1 MEYVILKNP
10 VADWLVAL
18 VVVAAVAA
26 GLDAVKSILARR
38 LAALAS
44 RTDAKWDDIA
54 VAALRS
60 TKLLVL
66 VIVGIYAGASFLA
79 LPDKAHLFIGRIAI
93 TAVLFQV
100 AIWGDHALR
109 TWLKAKR
116 AEGTTD
122 PDRITSSAAI
132 TFLVRVLLW
141 AVVALMVLDNLGV
154 NITTLVASL
163 GIGGI
168 AIALAVQSIL
178 GDLFASLSIVL
189 DKPFVVGDFI
199 IVDKMLGTV
208 EKIGLK
214 TTRVRSLSGEQIVF
228 SNNDLL
234 KSRIQ
239 NLRRMESRRVVFQ
252 FGVSHLTPA
261 SLLRGLPEMVQ
272 EIVAAQPQVRFDRA
286 HLAGIAAPVFNYEV
300 VYYVD
305 NTDYTVYMNVQQE
318 IYLSILAGLEERG
331 VSLALPVQLVRLA
344 REPAQAGAAQAEA
357 APAQVGVMRDGVM
370 RDSADA
376 ARAA

>member
-1 MEYVILKNP
+1 MEYLILKNP

-38 LAALAS
+38 LAVLAAS
-44 RTDAKWDDIA
+44 TEAKWDDIA

-66 VIVGIYAGASFLA
+66 VIVGIYAGASFLV
-79 LPDKAHLFIGRIAI
+79 LSDKAQLFLSRVAI

-116 AEGTTD
+116 AERSED

-141 AVVALMVLDNLGV
+141 AVLALMVLDNLGV

-199 IVDKMLGTV
+199 IVGTMLGTV

-234 KSRIQ
+234 TSRVQ

-252 FGVSHLTPA
+252 FAVSHLTPPPV
-261 SLLRGLPEMVQ
+261 LRELSGMIK
-272 EIVAAQPQVRFDRA
+272 EIVSAQPQVRFDRA
-286 HLAGIAAPVFNYEV
+286 HLSSIAAPSFNYET

-305 NTDYTVYMNVQQE
+305 NTDYAVYMTTQQE
-318 IYLSILAGLEERG
+318 IYLALLAGLEQRG
-331 VSLALPVQLVRLA
+331 VALALPVQTVKLA
-344 REPAQAGAAQAEA
+344 REATPAQQEP
-357 APAQVGVMRDGVM
+357 APVTSLHKTD
-370 RDSADA
+370 ADD

>member
-1 MEYVILKNP
+1 MNYLILGNP

-18 VVVAAVAA
+18 VTALAVAA
-26 GLDAVKSILARR
+26 GLDATKSIVARR
-38 LAALAS
+38 LTILAA
-44 RTDAKWDDIA
+44 RTAATWDDIA
-54 VAALRS
+54 VASLRA
-60 TKLLVL
+60 TRLPVL
-66 VIVGIYAGASFLA
+66 GIVGLYAGASLLQLSDRA
-79 LPDKAHLFIGRIAI
+79 QLVIGRIAI
-93 TAVLFQV
+93 TALLVQV
-100 AIWGDHALR
+100 AIWGDAALR
-109 TWLKAKR
+109 TWIAANR
-116 AEGTTD
+116 AQRTED
-122 PDRITSSAAI
+122 PDRITSSTAI
-132 TFLVRVLLW
+132 VFLVRVALW

-214 TTRVRSLSGEQIVF
+214 TTRVRSLGGEQIVF

-239 NLRRMESRRVVFQ
+239 NLRRMESRRVVFG
-252 FGVSHLTPA
+252 FGVSYQTPEPV
-261 SLLRGLPEMVQ
+261 LRELPAMLK
-272 EIVAAQPQVRFDRA
+272 EIVASQPQVRFDRS
-286 HLAGIAAPVFNYEV
+286 HLSGLAAPSFQYEI

-305 NTDYTVYMNVQQE
+305 NTDYTVYMDVQQE
-318 IYLSILAGLEERG
+318 IYLRIVAGLQARG
-331 VSLALPVQLVRLA
+331 VALALPVQNVTLA
-344 REPAQAGAAQAEA
+344 RPARNDA
-357 APAQVGVMRDGVM
+357 APRLDK
-370 RDSADA
+370 A
-376 ARAA
+376 A

>member
-38 LAALAS
+38 LAALAA

-66 VIVGIYAGASFLA
+66 IIVGIYAGASFLA
-79 LPDKAHLFIGRIAI
+79 LPDKAQLFIGRVTI
-93 TAVLFQV
+93 TAVLIQV
-100 AIWGDHALR
+100 AIWGDRALR
-109 TWLKAKR
+109 TWLVATR
-116 AEGTTD
+116 AQRNED

-132 TFLVRVLLW
+132 AFLVRVALW

-261 SLLRGLPEMVQ
+261 TLLRGLPEMVQ
-272 EIVAAQPQVRFDRA
+272 QIVAAQPQVRFDRA

-344 REPAQAGAAQAEA
+344 REPAHTAPEA
-357 APAQVGVMRDGVM
+357 APAQVGVMRDSVM
-370 RDSADA
+370 RDRDDA

>member
-38 LAALAS
+38 LAALAA

-66 VIVGIYAGASFLA
+66 IIVGIYAGASFLA
-79 LPDKAHLFIGRIAI
+79 LPDKAQLFIGRVTI
-93 TAVLFQV
+93 TAVLIQV
-100 AIWGDHALR
+100 AIWGDRALR
-109 TWLKAKR
+109 TWLVATR
-116 AEGTTD
+116 AQRNED

-132 TFLVRVLLW
+132 AFLVRVALW

-261 SLLRGLPEMVQ
+261 TLLRGLPEMVQ
-272 EIVAAQPQVRFDRA
+272 QIVAAQPQVRFDRA

-344 REPAQAGAAQAEA
+344 REPAHTASEA
-357 APAQVGVMRDGVM
+357 APAQVGAMRDSVMRD
-370 RDSADA
+370 RDDA

>member
-1 MEYVILKNP
+1 MDYTILNNTT
-10 VADWLVAL
+10 AEWLVAL
-18 VVVAAVAA
+18 VTALAVAV
-26 GLDAVKSILARR
+26 GLDALKSILVRR
-38 LAALAS
+38 LSILAA
-44 RTDAKWDDIA
+44 RTETKVDDIA

-60 TKLLVL
+60 TKFVALVL
-66 VIVGIYAGASFLA
+66 VGLYAGASL
-79 LPDKAHLFIGRIAI
+79 LTLSDRVQLFIGRAAI
-93 TAVLFQV
+93 VAMLVQV

-109 TWLKAKR
+109 TWLAATR
-116 AEGTTD
+116 AQNSSVD

-132 TFLVRVLLW
+132 TFLVRVALW
-141 AVVALMVLDNLGV
+141 AIVALMVLDNLGV

-199 IVDKMLGTV
+199 IVDTMLGTV
-208 EKIGLK
+208 ERIGLK
-214 TTRVRSLSGEQIVF
+214 TTRVRSLGGEQIVF

-239 NLRRMESRRVVFQ
+239 NLRRMESRRIVFG

-261 SLLRGLPEMVQ
+261 PVLRELPEMIK
-272 EIVAAQPQVRFDRA
+272 EIVCAQPQVRFDSA
-286 HLAGIAAPVFNYEV
+286 HLNGIAAPTFNFEV

-318 IYLSILAGLEERG
+318 IYLSIIAGLEARG
-331 VSLALPVQLVRLA
+331 VSLALPVQTVRLA
-344 REPAQAGAAQAEA
+344 RETQAPQPAPADTASVTSLHDAEGGAAKA
-357 APAQVGVMRDGVM
+357 A
-370 RDSADA
+370 
-376 ARAA
+376 

>member
-1 MEYVILKNP
+1 MEYLILKNP

-38 LAALAS
+38 LAVLAAN
-44 RTDAKWDDIA
+44 TDAKWDDIA

-66 VIVGIYAGASFLA
+66 VIVGIHAGASFLV
-79 LPDKAHLFIGRIAI
+79 LSDKAQLFLSRVAI

-116 AEGTTD
+116 AQSSED

-214 TTRVRSLSGEQIVF
+214 TTRVRSLGGEQIVF

-239 NLRRMESRRVVFQ
+239 NLRRMASRRVVFG
-252 FGVSHLTPA
+252 FGVSHRTPEPILRA
-261 SLLRGLPEMVQ
+261 LPALLE
-272 EIVAAQPQVRFDRA
+272 EIVRAQPQVRFDRA
-286 HLAGIAAPVFNYEV
+286 HLSGLAAPSFNYEV

-305 NTDYTVYMNVQQE
+305 NTDYTIYMDIQQE
-318 IYLSILAGLEERG
+318 IYLRIVALLQAQD
-331 VSLALPVQLVRLA
+331 VALALPVQTVQLTREA
-344 REPAQAGAAQAEA
+344 RPHDSAQAGN
-357 APAQVGVMRDGVM
+357 D
-370 RDSADA
+370 ADA
-376 ARAA
+376 SLGKAA

>member
-38 LAALAS
+38 LAALAA

-66 VIVGIYAGASFLA
+66 IIVGVYAGASFLA
-79 LPDKAHLFIGRIAI
+79 LPDKAQLFIGRVTI
-93 TAVLFQV
+93 TAVLIQV
-100 AIWGDHALR
+100 AIWGDRALR
-109 TWLKAKR
+109 TWLVATR
-116 AEGTTD
+116 AQRNED

-132 TFLVRVLLW
+132 AFLVRVALW

-261 SLLRGLPEMVQ
+261 TLLRGLPEMVQ
-272 EIVAAQPQVRFDRA
+272 QIVAAQPQVRFDRA

-344 REPAQAGAAQAEA
+344 REPAHTASEA
-357 APAQVGVMRDGVM
+357 APAQVGAMRDSVMRD
-370 RDSADA
+370 RDDA

>member
-18 VVVAAVAA
+18 AVVAAVAA

-38 LAALAS
+38 LAALAA

-66 VIVGIYAGASFLA
+66 IAVGLYAGASFLA
-79 LPDKAHLFIGRIAI
+79 LSDKAQLFIGRIAI
-93 TAVLFQV
+93 TAVLFQL

-116 AEGTTD
+116 AEGSVD

-154 NITTLVASL
+154 NVTTLVASL

-199 IVDKMLGTV
+199 IVGTMLGTV

-234 KSRIQ
+234 TSRVQ

-252 FGVSHLTPA
+252 FAVSHLTPA
-261 SLLRGLPEMVQ
+261 PVLRELSEMIK
-272 EIVAAQPQVRFDRA
+272 EIVSAQPQVRFDRA
-286 HLAGIAAPVFNYEV
+286 HLSSIAAPSFNYET

-305 NTDYTVYMNVQQE
+305 NTDYAVYMTTQQE
-318 IYLSILAGLEERG
+318 IYLAILAGLEQRG
-331 VSLALPVQLVRLA
+331 VALALPVQTVKLA
-344 REPAQAGAAQAEA
+344 REASPAQPEPGPVTSLHKSETD
-357 APAQVGVMRDGVM
+357 V
-370 RDSADA
+370 
-376 ARAA
+376 RAA

>member
-1 MEYVILKNP
+1 MDYLILKNP
-10 VADWLVAL
+10 VSEWLIAL
-18 VVVAAVAA
+18 AVVVAVAA
-26 GLDAVKSILARR
+26 GLDALKSILGRR
-38 LAALAS
+38 LATLAA
-44 RTDAKWDDIA
+44 RTDNRWDDIL
-54 VAALRS
+54 VAALRA
-60 TKLLVL
+60 TRLLVL
-66 VIVGIYAGASFLA
+66 VVIGVYAGASLLVVSSKAQVFLDR
-79 LPDKAHLFIGRIAI
+79 LTI
-93 TAVLFQV
+93 TALLFQV
-100 AIWGDHALR
+100 ALWGDHALR
-109 TWLKAKR
+109 TWLAATR
-116 AEGTTD
+116 AQRNED

-132 TFLVRVLLW
+132 TFLVRVALW

-239 NLRRMESRRVVFQ
+239 NLRRMESRRIVFQ
-252 FGVSHLTPA
+252 FGVAHTTPA
-261 SLLRGLPEMVQ
+261 AVLRGLPAMVQ

-286 HLAGIAAPVFNYEV
+286 HLNGIAAPVFNYEV

-318 IYLSILAGLEERG
+318 IYLSIIAGLEARG
-331 VSLALPVQLVRLA
+331 VSLALPVQTVRLA
-344 REPAQAGAAQAEA
+344 RETQAPQP
-357 APAQVGVMRDGVM
+357 APADTASVTSLHDAEG
-370 RDSADA
+370 DA
-376 ARAA
+376 AKAA

>member
-18 VVVAAVAA
+18 AVVAAVAA

-38 LAALAS
+38 LAALAA

-66 VIVGIYAGASFLA
+66 VIVGIYAGASFLV
-79 LPDKAHLFIGRIAI
+79 LSDKAQLFIGRVTI
-93 TAVLFQV
+93 TAMLFQV
-100 AIWGDHALR
+100 AIWGDRALR
-109 TWLKAKR
+109 AWLLATR
-116 AEGTTD
+116 AQRNED

-132 TFLVRVLLW
+132 TFLVRVALW

-272 EIVAAQPQVRFDRA
+272 EIVSAQPQVRFDRA

-305 NTDYTVYMNVQQE
+305 NTDYAVYMNVQQE

-344 REPAQAGAAQAEA
+344 REPAQAAQAA
-357 APAQVGVMRDGVM
+357 PPAQVGVMRDGVM
-370 RDSADA
+370 RDSDDA

>member
-1 MEYVILKNP
+1 MEYLILKNP

-18 VVVAAVAA
+18 AVVAAVAA

-38 LAALAS
+38 LAALAAS
-44 RTDAKWDDIA
+44 TDAKWDDIA

-66 VIVGIYAGASFLA
+66 VIVGVYAGASFLT
-79 LPDKAHLFIGRIAI
+79 LSDKAQLFLGRVAI

-116 AEGTTD
+116 AERSED

-154 NITTLVASL
+154 NVTTLVASL

-199 IVDKMLGTV
+199 IVGTMLGTV

-234 KSRIQ
+234 TSRVQ

-252 FGVSHLTPA
+252 FAVSHLTPTPV
-261 SLLRGLPEMVQ
+261 LRELSEMVK
-272 EIVAAQPQVRFDRA
+272 EIVSAQPQVRFDRA
-286 HLAGIAAPVFNYEV
+286 HLSSIAAPSFNYET

-305 NTDYTVYMNVQQE
+305 NTDYAVYMTTQQE
-318 IYLSILAGLEERG
+318 IYLAILAGLEQRG
-331 VSLALPVQLVRLA
+331 VALALPVQTVKLA
-344 REPAQAGAAQAEA
+344 REVNPAQPEPGPVTSLHKSDA
-357 APAQVGVMRDGVM
+357 
-370 RDSADA
+370 DS

>member
-1 MEYVILKNP
+1 MEYIILGNTT
-10 VADWLVAL
+10 AEWLVAL
-18 VVVAAVAA
+18 VTALAVAV
-26 GLDAVKSILARR
+26 GLDALKSILVRR
-38 LAALAS
+38 LSILAA
-44 RTDAKWDDIA
+44 RTETKFDDIA

-60 TKLLVL
+60 TRFVALALVGL
-66 VIVGIYAGASFLA
+66 YAGASL
-79 LPDKAHLFIGRIAI
+79 LTLSDRVGLFIGRA
-93 TAVLFQV
+93 AVVAMLLQV

-109 TWLKAKR
+109 TWLAATR
-116 AEGTTD
+116 AQSSGVD

-132 TFLVRVLLW
+132 TFLVRVALW
-141 AVVALMVLDNLGV
+141 AIVALMVLDNLGV

-214 TTRVRSLSGEQIVF
+214 TTRVRSLGGEQIVF

-239 NLRRMESRRVVFQ
+239 NLRRMESRRIVFS
-252 FGVSHLTPA
+252 FAVSHLTPA
-261 SLLRGLPEMVQ
+261 PVLRELPGMIKEV
-272 EIVAAQPQVRFDRA
+272 VCAQPQVRFDRA
-286 HLAGIAAPVFNYEV
+286 HLNGIAAPSFNFEI

-318 IYLSILAGLEERG
+318 IYLGIIAGLEARG
-331 VSLALPVQLVRLA
+331 VQLALPVQTVHLA
-344 REPAQAGAAQAEA
+344 RAQPHADQ
-357 APAQVGVMRDGVM
+357 APAWREPE
-370 RDSADA
+370 

>member
-1 MEYVILKNP
+1 MNYIIMANP

-18 VVVAAVAA
+18 VAALAITA

-38 LAALAS
+38 LVVLAA
-44 RTDAKWDDIA
+44 RTGTKLNDIA
-54 VAALRS
+54 VATLRA
-60 TKLLVL
+60 TKLPVL
-66 VIVGIYAGASFLA
+66 IMVGLYAGASLLV
-79 LPDKAHLFIGRIAI
+79 LPDKAQLFISRVTIV
-93 TAVLFQV
+93 AVLVQV
-100 AIWGDHALR
+100 AFWGDHALR
-109 TWLKAKR
+109 TWLAATR
-116 AEGTTD
+116 AERNDD
-122 PDRITSSAAI
+122 PDRVTSSAAI
-132 TFLVRVLLW
+132 TFLVRVALW
-141 AVVALMVLDNLGV
+141 AIVALMVLDNLGV

-214 TTRVRSLSGEQIVF
+214 TTRVRSLGGEQIVF

-239 NLRRMESRRVVFQ
+239 NLRRMESRRVVFG
-252 FGVSHLTPA
+252 FGISYQTPEPV
-261 SLLRGLPEMVQ
+261 LRELPQMIE
-272 EIVAAQPQVRFDRA
+272 EIVLAQPQVRFDRA
-286 HLAGIAAPVFNYEV
+286 HLSSIAAPVFHYEV

-305 NTDYTVYMNVQQE
+305 NTDYTVYMNIQQE
-318 IYLSILAGLEERG
+318 IYLRLIAALQERD
-331 VSLALPVQLVRLA
+331 VALALPMQTVRLA
-344 REPAQAGAAQAEA
+344 REPQQQQRENQAAWSETNAKAA
-357 APAQVGVMRDGVM
+357 
-370 RDSADA
+370 
-376 ARAA
+376 

>member
-38 LAALAS
+38 LAALAA

-66 VIVGIYAGASFLA
+66 IIVGIYAGASFLA
-79 LPDKAHLFIGRIAI
+79 LPDKAQLFIGRVTI
-93 TAVLFQV
+93 TAVLIQV
-100 AIWGDHALR
+100 AIWGDRALR
-109 TWLKAKR
+109 TWLVATR
-116 AEGTTD
+116 AQRNED

-132 TFLVRVLLW
+132 AFLVRVALW

-344 REPAQAGAAQAEA
+344 REPAHTASEA
-357 APAQVGVMRDGVM
+357 APAQVGAMRDSVM
-370 RDSADA
+370 RDSDDA

>member
-1 MEYVILKNP
+1 MEYLILKNP

-18 VVVAAVAA
+18 VVVAVVAA

-38 LAALAS
+38 LAVLAAN
-44 RTDAKWDDIA
+44 TEAKWDDIA

-66 VIVGIYAGASFLA
+66 VIVGIYAGASFLV
-79 LPDKAHLFIGRIAI
+79 LSDKAQLFLSRVAI

-116 AEGTTD
+116 AQSSED

-199 IVDKMLGTV
+199 IVGTMLGTV

-234 KSRIQ
+234 TSRVQ

-252 FGVSHLTPA
+252 FAVSHLTPA
-261 SLLRGLPEMVQ
+261 PVLRELPEMVR
-272 EIVAAQPQVRFDRA
+272 EIVTAQPQVRFDRA
-286 HLAGIAAPVFNYEV
+286 HLNGIAAPSFNFET

-318 IYLSILAGLEERG
+318 IYLSIIGGLQERG
-331 VSLALPVQLVRLA
+331 VALALPVQTVKLA
-344 REPAQAGAAQAEA
+344 REATPAQSEP
-357 APAQVGVMRDGVM
+357 APVTSLHKTD
-370 RDSADA
+370 ADD

>member
-1 MEYVILKNP
+1 MNYLILGNP

-18 VVVAAVAA
+18 VTTLAVTA
-26 GLDAVKSILARR
+26 GLDATKSIVARR
-38 LAALAS
+38 LATLAA
-44 RTDAKWDDIA
+44 RTAATWDDIA
-54 VAALRS
+54 VAALRA
-60 TKLLVL
+60 TRLPVL
-66 VIVGIYAGASFLA
+66 GIVGLYAGASLLLLSDRA
-79 LPDKAHLFIGRIAI
+79 QLVIGRIAI
-93 TAVLFQV
+93 TALLVQV
-100 AIWGDHALR
+100 AIWGDGALR
-109 TWLKAKR
+109 TWVAVHR
-116 AEGTTD
+116 AQRTED
-122 PDRITSSAAI
+122 PDRITSATAI
-132 TFLVRVLLW
+132 VFLVRVALW

-214 TTRVRSLSGEQIVF
+214 TTRVRSLGGEQIVF

-239 NLRRMESRRVVFQ
+239 NLRRMESRRVVFA
-252 FGVSHLTPA
+252 FGVSYQTPEPV
-261 SLLRGLPEMVQ
+261 LRELPAMLK
-272 EIVAAQPQVRFDRA
+272 EIVAAQPQVRFDRG
-286 HLAGIAAPVFNYEV
+286 HLSGLAAPSFQYEI

-305 NTDYTVYMNVQQE
+305 NTDYNVYMDVQQE
-318 IYLSILAGLEERG
+318 IYLRIVAGLQTRG
-331 VSLALPVQLVRLA
+331 VALALPVQNVTLARLA
-344 REPAQAGAAQAEA
+344 RPARNDA
-357 APAQVGVMRDGVM
+357 APRLDK
-370 RDSADA
+370 A
-376 ARAA
+376 A

>member
-10 VADWLVAL
+10 VAEWLVAL
-18 VVVAAVAA
+18 VVVLAVAA
-26 GLDAVKSILARR
+26 GLDALKSILARR
-38 LAALAS
+38 LAALAA
-44 RTDAKWDDIA
+44 RTDNRWDDIA
-54 VAALRS
+54 VAALRA
-60 TKLLVL
+60 TKLVVL
-66 VIVGIYAGASFLA
+66 AIVGIYAGASLLAVSPKVQVFLDR
-79 LPDKAHLFIGRIAI
+79 LTI
-93 TAVLFQV
+93 TALLFQV
-100 AIWGDHALR
+100 ALWGDHALR
-109 TWLKAKR
+109 TWLAATR
-116 AEGTTD
+116 AQRNED

-132 TFLVRVLLW
+132 TFLVRVALW

-208 EKIGLK
+208 ERIGLK

-239 NLRRMESRRVVFQ
+239 NLRRMESRRIVFQ

-261 SLLRGLPEMVQ
+261 PVLRELQTMIR
-272 EIVAAQPQVRFDRA
+272 EIVSAQPLVRFDRA
-286 HLAGIAAPVFNYEV
+286 HLASIAAPVFNYEV

-305 NTDYTVYMNVQQE
+305 NTDYAVYMDTQQE
-318 IYLSILAGLEERG
+318 IYLQLLGGLQARG
-331 VSLALPVQLVRLA
+331 VELALPVQTVRLA
-344 REPAQAGAAQAEA
+344 REGEAAQA
-357 APAQVGVMRDGVM
+357 
-370 RDSADA
+370 DA
-376 ARAA
+376 ASVTALRDPDAGKAKAA

>member
-18 VVVAAVAA
+18 VVVVAVAA

-38 LAALAS
+38 LGVLAA

-66 VIVGIYAGASFLA
+66 VIVGLYAGASFLA

-93 TAVLFQV
+93 TALLFQV
-100 AIWGDHALR
+100 AIWGDRALR
-109 TWLKAKR
+109 TWLAATR
-116 AEGTTD
+116 AQRNED

-132 TFLVRVLLW
+132 AFLVRVALW

-234 KSRIQ
+234 KSRVQ
-239 NLRRMESRRVVFQ
+239 NLRRMESRRVVFS
-252 FGVSHLTPA
+252 FGVSHETPA
-261 SLLRGLPEMVQ
+261 AVLRELPAMLK
-272 EIVAAQPQVRFDRA
+272 EIVLAQPQVRFDRA
-286 HLAGIAAPVFNYEV
+286 HLNSIAAPVFNYEV

-305 NTDYTVYMNVQQE
+305 NVDYGVYMDVQQE
-318 IYLSILAGLEERG
+318 IYLSILGGLEGRG
-331 VSLALPVQLVRLA
+331 VALALPVQAVRLA
-344 REPAQAGAAQAEA
+344 REPVTAARPADQPA
-357 APAQVGVMRDGVM
+357 APPRAGEE
-370 RDSADA
+370 SKA
-376 ARAA
+376 A